1 MIIVENNNKQEKT
14 TLDTIIERAGQEE
27 IEVVIDERI
36 TGKKII
42 KVLKENRE
50 YCLNSIYGE
59 ELAEFWCNQCD
70 LKGFGTVVVLLGI
83 ANGEYIEK
91 IREKNKDAAIILYE
105 PSYSILYA
113 AIECIGAENFDK
125 KTENIFLCSGKD
137 GLGELYNTMDT
148 VIGYENRKNVRMM
161 ISPNY
166 ELIMSKECESFKE
179 LFIQR
184 LINIDANK
192 NTINK
197 FAGEFLQN
205 IIDNISDYIYQYGL
219 GDLKELFGNIDL
231 EGIPAVIVAAGP
243 SLDKNVREL
252 KNIKGKAFIISVDTA
267 LKSLA
272 KENIV
277 PDIAITVDPHKP
289 IGLFDHEKINQV
301 PLVYALGANANIK
314 QVHHGMRIYENST
327 NSLLDSLIYKFEKRV
342 LRLSTGGSVAN
353 DAFSLA
359 RELGFKTIIFIGLDL
374 AYPYNKMH
382 TESAYGMDLNNHISE
397 EDDHYIQVE
406 DIYGNMVKTEENMNI
421 YRQWFERE
429 VGLYPDIKVI
439 DATEGGAKKRGMEIL
454 TLKDALQR
462 ECKSD
467 KGVDFSKLMG
477 ELTPYFTEEEKSEII
492 NYLNNIDDEME
503 ALRKKMREGIMAY
516 DKLDEFNRKQKYTGK
531 EFKNTIDKITDINN
545 FISDNKE
552 MEYLQLY
559 VAEEDYKLREVVFD
573 EKDNLYEDIK
583 HMAENGKRLINSMI
597 DATYQIEKDMTLA
610 AEKINK

>member
-1 MIIVENNNKQEKT
+1 MIIVENNDKQEKT
-14 TLDTIIERAGQEE
+14 ILDTIIQKAEEEE
-27 IEVVIDERI
+27 IEVIIDERI

-50 YCLNSIYGE
+50 YCLNSINGE
-59 ELAEFWCNQCD
+59 ELAEIWCKQCD
-70 LKGFGTVVVLLGI
+70 LKDFGTVVILFGI
-83 ANGEYIEK
+83 ANGEYVES
-91 IREKNKDAAIILYE
+91 IREKNKDAVIILYE

-113 AIECIGAENFDK
+113 AIECMGAENFDD
-125 KTENIFLCSGKD
+125 KTENIFLCIGKD
-137 GLGELYNTMDT
+137 GLGNLYNLMHT
-148 VIGYENRKNVRMM
+148 VIGYENIKNIRMM

-166 ELIMSKECESFKE
+166 ELIMNEEYDVFKK
-179 LFIQR
+179 FVIQI
-184 LINIDANK
+184 LIGLYTDK
-192 NTINK
+192 NTIKK
-197 FAGEFLQN
+197 FGGEILSN
-205 IIDNISDYIYQYGL
+205 IIENISDYICQYGL
-219 GDLKELFGNIDL
+219 GDLKEIFSNIDL
-231 EGIPAVIVAAGP
+231 EGIPSVIVAAGP
-243 SLDKNVREL
+243 SLDKNIKEL

-267 LKSLA
+267 LKALA

-277 PDIAITVDPHKP
+277 PDIAITIDSHKP

-301 PLVYALGANANIK
+301 PLVYALGANADIK

-327 NSLLDSLIYKFEKRV
+327 SSLLDNFIYKFEKRITN
-342 LRLSTGGSVAN
+342 LSSGGSVAN

-359 RELGFKTIIFIGLDL
+359 QELGFKTIIFIGLDL

-382 TESAYGMDLNNHISE
+382 TESAYGAANNNISE
-397 EDDHYIQVE
+397 EDDNYFWVE
-406 DIYGNMVKTEENMNI
+406 DIYGNMVKTEGNMNI
-421 YRQWFERE
+421 YRRWFEKE

-439 DATEGGAKKRGMEIL
+439 DATEGGAKIRGMEIL

-467 KGVDFSKLMG
+467 KSIDFSKLIG
-477 ELTPYFTEEEKSEII
+477 ELTSYFTEEEKSEII
-492 NYLNNIDDEME
+492 NYLNNIDAEME

-516 DKLDEFNRKQKYTGK
+516 DKLDELNRKQKYTGK

-545 FISDNKE
+545 LLSDNRK
-552 MEYLQLY
+552 MAYLQLY
-559 VAEEDYKLREVVFD
+559 VVEDDYKLREVVFD

-597 DATYQIEKDMTLA
+597 DATYQIEKDMRLA